1 MQKNYTLEQIAEL
14 SSGNAEFVDVV
25 IEENTTIRV
34 RTRLTLV
41 EKVSLIEELVK
52 ACSYDFE
59 PYLNPLKLKILTAIK
74 VLEMST
80 DIAIIVTGEEDIYEV
95 YDILKAAGIIN
106 EILPYTDYQEI
117 VNWAYESAESF
128 KNYQNSLIGIF
139 DEIKGKFDAQELQEL
154 VSTFVTELKENPEL
168 ESLLNFYR
176 DENISEET
184 K

>member
-14 SSGNAEFVDVV
+14 SSGNAEFVDVTV
-25 IEENTTIRV
+25 QENTTIRV

-128 KNYQNSLIGIF
+128 KNYQNSLVGIF
-139 DEIKGKFDAQELQEL
+139 DEIKNKFNEDELKNL
-154 VSTFVTELKENPEL
+154 VSVFVDEMKDNPEL
-168 ESLLNFYR
+168 KALLSLYES
-176 DENISEET
+176 ENVLEESN
-184 K
+184 